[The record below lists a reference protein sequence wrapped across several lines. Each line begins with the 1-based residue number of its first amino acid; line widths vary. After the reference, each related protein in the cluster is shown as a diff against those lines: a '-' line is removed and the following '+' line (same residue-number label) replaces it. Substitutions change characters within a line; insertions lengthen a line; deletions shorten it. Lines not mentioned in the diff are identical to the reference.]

1 MIIFIKDRPVRIL
14 DETTAKTRLINLAP
28 DKVIDARLEML
39 KVASLRGN
47 VLILNASPIT
57 TEKLFHFLNNFDLPD
72 LQSIYLVVKEKEVV
86 EKQIKKMYAVIK
98 AAGGIVTKDEKL
110 LLIHRRGVWDLPKG
124 KLDNNEKSK
133 KAALREVEEETG
145 VRAELMEK
153 VCTTWHTYSQGGEL
167 VLKRTRWYWMRCLDD
182 SRMLPQLEEQ
192 IDRLDWM
199 TEAEVRTAL
208 LNSFSSIRYVVN
220 CFLRQEIDME

>member
-133 KAALREVEEETG
+133 KAALREVEEET
-145 VRAELMEK
+145 
-153 VCTTWHTYSQGGEL
+153 
-167 VLKRTRWYWMRCLDD
+167 
-182 SRMLPQLEEQ
+182 
-192 IDRLDWM
+192 
-199 TEAEVRTAL
+199 
-208 LNSFSSIRYVVN
+208 
-220 CFLRQEIDME
+220 